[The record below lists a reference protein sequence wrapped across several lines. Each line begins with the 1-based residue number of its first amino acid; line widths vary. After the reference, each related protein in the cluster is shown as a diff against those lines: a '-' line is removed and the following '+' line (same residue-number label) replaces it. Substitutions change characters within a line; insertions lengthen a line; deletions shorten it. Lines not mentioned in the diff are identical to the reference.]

1 MARRRVLRA
10 ALAAGPWLWVP
21 GIARAD
27 LGATLKL
34 LRTPKMG
41 LVIGNAGYR
50 RVPALRNSSND
61 ATAIAAQLRDFG
73 YDVAL
78 RVDADRAAMDAAIAA
93 YVDALARRRGI
104 GFFYYAGHAVQLA
117 WHNYLV
123 PVDAAA
129 SSASDIERGCVDAAG
144 LVAALRK
151 AGNPLN
157 VIVLDACRNNPF
169 RDEVRLSGQGL
180 SQMETPT
187 NTLLAFATA
196 PGNVASDGEGS
207 HGLYTDSLLREM
219 RVPEARLE
227 DVFKRVRLS
236 VRKQS
241 GGAQVPWESTS
252 LEDDFYFIP
261 PAELRKQSEAE
272 RDREFREQLLA
283 WEQIEESQN
292 PSDFYLYL
300 QLYPSGPISERAQ
313 FRLDQLEVLRVEP
326 QPGPDGIKPL
336 ASGKR
341 RYHLGDELVWER
353 VDRFT
358 GAVTT
363 RFTSRVTYAD
373 DRRVEFDNGATIVDQ
388 MGTTLRNRFGVKNP
402 GSIDY
407 PADIALGKQWRTAF
421 TNTPQGGE
429 TTTNFW
435 EIRVTAIED
444 VAVPAGTFRVFRLE
458 GRGEARGAHS
468 LTFLTKTEWVDPTT
482 MQKVRTD
489 LLFRDARGKITQY
502 SSDPLVSFKRS
513 T

>member
-1 MARRRVLRA
+1 MLRA

-21 GIARAD
+21 RIAHAD
-27 LGATLKL
+27 LDATLKL
-34 LRTPKMG
+34 LRAPKVA

-50 RVPALRNSSND
+50 RVPALRNSSTD
-61 ATAIAAQLRDFG
+61 ATAIAAQLGDFG
-73 YDVAL
+73 YDVTL
-78 RVDADRAAMDAAIAA
+78 RVDADRAAAEAAIAT
-93 YVDALARRRGI
+93 YVDALVRRRGI

-157 VIVLDACRNNPF
+157 VIVLDACRDNPF
-169 RDEVRLSGQGL
+169 GDDVRLSGHGL

-207 HGLYTDSLLREM
+207 HGLYTDNLLREM
-219 RVPEARLE
+219 QVPETRLE
-227 DVFKRVRLS
+227 DVFKRVRLA

-261 PAELRKQSEAE
+261 PAELHRRSEAE

-283 WEQIEESQN
+283 WEQIKESRN
-292 PSDFYLYL
+292 PNDYYLYL
-300 QLYPSGPISERAQ
+300 QLYPSGPISEQVQ
-313 FRLDQLEVLRVEP
+313 FRLDQLESLRIEP
-326 QPGPDGIKPL
+326 QPGPDGVKPL

-341 RYHLGDELVWER
+341 RYNLGDEFVWDR
-353 VDRFT
+353 VDRYT
-358 GAVTT
+358 GAAT
-363 RFTSRVTYAD
+363 RYTIRVIHAD
-373 DRRVEFDNGATIVDQ
+373 DRRVEFDSGLVLDQ

-402 GSIDY
+402 GIINV
-407 PADIALGKQWRTAF
+407 PADIAVGKRWRTAF
-421 TNTPQGGE
+421 TNTPPRGE

-435 EIRVTAIED
+435 EQHVTALED
-444 VAVPAGTFRVFRLE
+444 VTVPAGTFRAFRLE
-458 GRGEARGAHS
+458 GNGESRGSLSLLFTSMTMWIDPATMHMVRQDILFRNARGAI
-468 LTFLTKTEWVDPTT
+468 TEYTSE
-482 MQKVRTD
+482 R
-489 LLFRDARGKITQY
+489 
-502 SSDPLVSFKRS
+502 LVSVKRA
-513 T
+513 